1 MVKHQEETSQY
12 IHVFF
17 TKNVFLLTSVLKLSS
32 AHFSLQMLT
41 IDPVL
46 SNHKME
52 FEQQVDHESLVDK
65 KSVAS

>member
-1 MVKHQEETSQY
+1 MV
-12 IHVFF
+12 
-17 TKNVFLLTSVLKLSS
+17 LLVLKLSS

-41 IDPVL
+41 IDPIL

>member
-1 MVKHQEETSQY
+1 MVKHQEKSSEY
-12 IHVFF
+12 IHVLF
-17 TKNVFLLTSVLKLSS
+17 TKNVFLSISILKLSS
-32 AHFSLQMLT
+32 VHFSSQMLT